1 MRSPARCIA
10 HDGVARNGGTITG
23 DARNDDA
30 RGGKAIPAVFVII
43 LLFASCASTKTPI
56 TSPYPAAPYLAA
68 PDTAAPGTEI
78 PGTGTAPA
86 DDAAANQG
94 KWTRVQSPADF
105 AGDWAGHVDV
115 TVPRNEQAHLPKS
128 SMRIIMTLRYQP
140 ASPRI
145 SVIMRVDMERIITDY
160 VNSETMKSRGFTVE
174 SLWEMMEE
182 ELRSHAEMETGRY
195 FLSTNLSDT
204 PENILASRSGITFY
218 LDSSRTALRMVFDQ
232 TITFNLGDRGFSEL
246 TLYRTSGGVL

>member
-1 MRSPARCIA
+1 MQSPARCIA

-23 DARNDDA
+23 DARNGDA
-30 RGGKAIPAVFVII
+30 RGGKSIPAVFVII

-56 TSPYPAAPYLAA
+56 TSPYPAA

-128 SMRIIMTLRYQP
+128 SMRIIMTLR
-140 ASPRI
+140 I
-145 SVIMRVDMERIITDY
+145 SVIMRVDMERIITEY